1 VRKLLFSSLSIAA
14 ALSTGPIMT
23 AAHAASPLEATRPA
37 TARSNY
43 KTDVLIY
50 AGDAAAYDDPEAL
63 AAIADSKGMTHQSV
77 TSAELNQ
84 MSLDDIAKFG
94 VIAWPGGYAGVM
106 SDSLTQATRDNIR
119 KAVQERGVG
128 FVGMCAG
135 AFIAVSPDTTWG
147 LSLVNAK
154 TLPYYHLEDEGTDDA
169 MVGVSFAQGSSLGSS
184 RQLVWWGGPYL
195 PEWQGGVIAR
205 YSDNN
210 QPAIAQTWAGNGLV
224 ILSGPHP
231 EAPDSWRSKLD
242 LSDSDGL
249 DQEIMGAMLMAAEK
263 QQPLDSQ

>member
-1 VRKLLFSSLSIAA
+1 MRNTFKAFSFLSIAA
-14 ALSTGPIMT
+14 ALSSGPMLT
-23 AAHAASPLEATRPA
+23 AAHAASPLEATRPQ
-37 TARSNY
+37 TAHTGY
-43 KTDVLIY
+43 TTDVLIY

-63 AAIADSKGMTHQSV
+63 AAIAESKGLTHQSV

-84 MSLDDIAKFG
+84 MSLDDLAKFG
-94 VIAWPGGYAGVM
+94 TIAWPGGYAGQM
-106 SDSLTQATRDNIR
+106 SDSLTAQTRDNIR
-119 KAVQERGVG
+119 RAVQERGVS
-128 FVGMCAG
+128 FVGICAG
-135 AFIAVSPDTTWG
+135 AFIAVSPDTSWG
-147 LSLVNAK
+147 LSIVKAE

-169 MVGVSFAQGSSLGSS
+169 MVGIKLTQGSD

-210 QPAIAQTWAGNGLV
+210 QPAIAQTWSGNGLV

-231 EAPDSWRSKLD
+231 EAPENWRSKLG

-249 DQEIMGAMLMAAEK
+249 DQEIAGQMLVAAAK
-263 QQPLDSQ
+263 QQPMESQ